1 MSDLIGMLES
11 LAAEFS
17 GEYDGWGT
25 FLGEGL
31 PVGSLVPPCDLTGFE
46 RAAATYASAMK
57 HYLHELH
64 QILAHIATLLLV
76 GGLLK
81 MERGAAATDVQV
93 RLPWFYDLGVETNG
107 PGSVRYRVWSRS
119 GRAKDLV
126 VTTAIFRDGTF
137 DYAFSQERLEEFGGA
152 LRLGLVDLAAEYVS
166 LDRKGRTEMLR
177 QGRPSEHDKVDV
189 QAEDCDDLEDDGA
202 TANAA

>member
-46 RAAATYASAMK
+46 RAAATYASAME
-57 HYLHELH
+57 HYLRELH
-64 QILAHIATLLLV
+64 QILAHIGTLLLV

-107 PGSVRYRVWSRS
+107 PGSMRYYVWSRS
-119 GRAKDLV
+119 WSGRGKEFVAN
-126 VTTAIFRDGTF
+126 TGISRDGTF
-137 DYAFSQERLEEFGGA
+137 DFSFSQERLEEFAAA
-152 LRLGLVDLAAEYVS
+152 LRLGFVDRISRVRQSRQKRAGGDAETAAV
-166 LDRKGRTEMLR
+166 LR
-177 QGRPSEHDKVDV
+177 R
-189 QAEDCDDLEDDGA
+189 
-202 TANAA
+202 